1 MQKCQNLCTL
11 WTAICFQSDFCV
23 NKNDTVNISNIF
35 CGIFKR
41 KVTFKTI
48 NLAANWGKY
57 LFYVLKYCNVQIYFV
72 LCNSFT
78 SWGKLSE
85 NFDYYTYFM
94 ITIVQG
100 LLLELCMELSGVFQ
114 GVHFI
119 YQLLLFSFHLFS
131 LTLFLLL
138 CFIFKK
144 FQKKNL
150 QKLN

>member
-78 SWGKLSE
+78 SWGKLSG

-100 LLLELCMELSGVFQ
+100 LLLELCMETQLRTILYKKSFNLIN
-114 GVHFI
+114 FK
-119 YQLLLFSFHLFS
+119 YQ
-131 LTLFLLL
+131 
-138 CFIFKK
+138 I
-144 FQKKNL
+144 KKNCEIW
-150 QKLN
+150 K